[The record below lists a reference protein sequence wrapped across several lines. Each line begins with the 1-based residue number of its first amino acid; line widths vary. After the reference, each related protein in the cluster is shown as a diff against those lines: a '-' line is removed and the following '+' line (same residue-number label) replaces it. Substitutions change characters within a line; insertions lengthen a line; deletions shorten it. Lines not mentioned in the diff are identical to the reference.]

1 MKLDKTSSERMDM
14 LRFPLIIG
22 VVFIHAYGSNVNLK
36 GGSAGIQEI
45 GFLSQFIQNFI
56 SQGIA
61 RVSVPLF
68 FLMSGYLFF
77 LGFNWTLEK
86 YKRKVQNRV
95 KTLVIPFVFWNLATM
110 FFLLVAQSIPATS
123 VFFSGSNQNIATY
136 KVFDFLNSLL
146 GINKYPISYQFW
158 FIRDLFVMVWI
169 SPIIS
174 ALFLNR
180 NISSIIL
187 ACLFTLWFFNLWPI
201 YIPSIAAIFFFYL
214 GAYLSNREFNLFALD
229 NYGKIIAIS
238 YLGLL
243 ILDTLTKGYSYNGY
257 IHNAG
262 IIFGIMVAFYLS
274 KYAIKNNAVKRTLLN
289 LSGYSF
295 FVFAIHEPAL
305 TVLKKI
311 IYKFAEPSSDLAVIA
326 FYLLIPATI
335 ILLSLAT
342 YQILNK
348 IMPKALSIVSGGR

>member
-1 MKLDKTSSERMDM
+1 MKLDKTSSERMDII
-14 LRFPLIIG
+14 RFPLIIG
-22 VVFIHAYGSNVNLK
+22 VIFIHTYGGNISLK
-36 GGSAGIQEI
+36 GGSAGIQEL
-45 GFLSQFIQNFI
+45 GFLSNFIQDFI
-56 SQGIA
+56 SQGLA

-86 YKRKVQNRV
+86 YKHKMKSRV
-95 KTLVIPFVFWNLATM
+95 KTLVIPFIFWNLATM
-110 FFLLVAQSIPATS
+110 LMLLVAQSIPATS

-136 KVFDFLNSLL
+136 TVFDFLNSLL
-146 GINKYPISYQFW
+146 GVNKFPISYQFW
-158 FIRDLFVMVWI
+158 FIRDLFVMVCI
-169 SPIIS
+169 APLIS
-174 ALFLNR
+174 ALFLKR

-187 ACLFTLWFFNLWPI
+187 ACLFVLWFFNLWPI

-214 GAYLSNREFNLFALD
+214 GAYLSNREFNIFALD

-243 ILDTLTKGYSYNGY
+243 IVDTLTKGSLYNSY

-262 IIFGIMVAFYLS
+262 IIFGIVTALYLS
-274 KYAIKNNAVKRTLLN
+274 KCAINNNLVKRALLN
-289 LSGYSF
+289 LSGYGF

-311 IYKFAEPSSDLAVIA
+311 IYKFAEPSSDLAVTA
-326 FYLLIPATI
+326 FYLLIPTTI
-335 ILLSLAT
+335 ILFSLAT
-342 YQILNK
+342 YQVINK